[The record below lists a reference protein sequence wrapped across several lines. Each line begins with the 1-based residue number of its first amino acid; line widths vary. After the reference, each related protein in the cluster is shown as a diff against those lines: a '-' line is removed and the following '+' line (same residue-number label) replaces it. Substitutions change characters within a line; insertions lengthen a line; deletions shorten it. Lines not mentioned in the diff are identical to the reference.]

1 MKIKDLKRILES
13 DYLDDDA
20 DVMMQGVRN
29 GKIHCGYESWTT
41 KDGKGRDTIGLSIAT
56 EGDGDY
62 AVIIRERDNE
72 DVN

>member
-1 MKIKDLKRILES
+1 MKIKDLKRMLES

-41 KDGKGRDTIGLSIAT
+41 KDGK
-56 EGDGDY
+56 
-62 AVIIRERDNE
+62 
-72 DVN
+72 